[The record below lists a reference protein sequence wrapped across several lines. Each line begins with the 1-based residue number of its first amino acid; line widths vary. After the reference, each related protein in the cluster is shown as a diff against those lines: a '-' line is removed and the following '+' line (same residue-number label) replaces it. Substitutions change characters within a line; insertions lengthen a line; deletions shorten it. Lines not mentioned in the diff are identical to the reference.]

1 MEGTRLHS
9 EHLKTNAAQILD
21 LIFHSERQRKV
32 VIDRLQESKVLL
44 DVIIPGQTNVRR
56 GKRCAKRRSM

>member
-9 EHLKTNAAQILD
+9 KHLKTNAAQILD
-21 LIFHSERQRKV
+21 LILQSERQQV
-32 VIDRLQESKVLL
+32 MIDRLQESKVLL

-56 GKRCAKRRSM
+56 